1 MVAKAPVW
9 TTSIFVTRF
18 ASESP
23 ALREIGA
30 VRVPLVNEMGDP
42 PLTEYVAV
50 PVVNTG
56 SSLMVR

>member
-1 MVAKAPVW
+1 MW

-18 ASESP
+18 ARESP
-23 ALREIGA
+23 ALSEITPE
-30 VRVPLVNEMGDP
+30 RVPLVNEMGDP

-50 PVVNTG
+50 PVANTG